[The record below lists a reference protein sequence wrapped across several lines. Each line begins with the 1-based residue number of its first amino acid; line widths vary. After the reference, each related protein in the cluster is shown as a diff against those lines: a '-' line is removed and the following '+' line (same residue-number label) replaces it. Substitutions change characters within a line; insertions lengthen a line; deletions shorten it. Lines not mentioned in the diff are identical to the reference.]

1 MSDAAPRLLLIDDEP
16 PIVRVLR
23 SALVAAGYQV
33 DVAETGAIAVAA
45 VAQSAPE
52 VILLDLGLPD
62 MDGKDVLTA
71 LRRWTDVP
79 VLVLSARQEEAER
92 IAALDLGADDFV
104 SKPFHMGELQ
114 ARLRAALRHHRRRRT
129 EQTEFATAGLRID
142 FVRRRVTVEDVEIKL
157 TRKEY
162 DLLSTL
168 ALHSGQ
174 VVTHRQLL
182 AAGWGATNT
191 DTQFVRVYIGQI
203 RQKIEEDPSAPTL
216 ILTEPGIG
224 YRLADD

>member
-1 MSDAAPRLLLIDDEP
+1 LIDDEP

-23 SALVAAGYQV
+23 SALTAAGYEV
-33 DVAETGAIAVAA
+33 NVAATGATALAC

-52 VILLDLGLPD
+52 AIVLDLGLPD
-62 MDGKDVLTA
+62 MDGKDVISA
-71 LRRWTDVP
+71 LREWTDVP
-79 VLVLSARQEEAER
+79 ILVLSARQEEAER

-114 ARLRAALRHHRRRRT
+114 ARLRAALRHYARRRI
-129 EQTEFATAGLRID
+129 EQTAVSVGGLTIDLVKRRI
-142 FVRRRVTVEDVEIKL
+142 TIEGVEIKL

-162 DLLSTL
+162 DLLRTL

-174 VVTHRQLL
+174 VVTHKQLL
-182 AAGWGATNT
+182 AAGWGATHT

-203 RQKIEEDPSAPTL
+203 RQKIEEDPSAPKL

-224 YRLADD
+224 YRLVDDETVRAVRRP